1 MLISQVVRSYRSRP
15 KNDYMYVKTKCPTC
29 GEPVCL
35 DLLISEKVSLHSTE
49 IIDVQ
54 VLDTCTASELAR
66 GVISELAAHVYDGIT
81 KAELCRILK
90 DKFRILERY
99 CCDIIQQLKIELGLY
114 CKDGIHLKYIP

>member
-1 MLISQVVRSYRSRP
+1 
-15 KNDYMYVKTKCPTC
+15 MYVKTICPTC

-35 DLLISEKVSLHSTE
+35 DLLVREKVFLHTSE

-66 GVISELAAHVYDGIT
+66 DVIRELSSYVYDGIT
-81 KAELCRILK
+81 KNELCRILK

-99 CCDIIQQLKIELGLY
+99 CCDIIQQIKIELGMY
-114 CKDGIHLKYIP
+114 CNDGIHLKYVP